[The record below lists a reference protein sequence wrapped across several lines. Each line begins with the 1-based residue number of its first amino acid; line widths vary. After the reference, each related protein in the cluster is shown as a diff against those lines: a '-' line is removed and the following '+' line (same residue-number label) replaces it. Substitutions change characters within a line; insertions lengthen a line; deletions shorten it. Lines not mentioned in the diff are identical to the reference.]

1 MATKFVTNLDLNQN
15 QIINGRFETVAN
27 DPLTNLFDGRLIYNS
42 TEDTIKVYGDGAW
55 RKMIHNVSSGGSS
68 SVAITITESN
78 GAITVTPNLATTSNA
93 GVMSASDKTKLD
105 DATAEATGG
114 KLVIRDIGG
123 NFKAATPTDPSHVAT
138 KAYVDAA
145 RSGLDVK
152 PSVRVATTGP
162 VNISTELE
170 AGDLLDTNVTL
181 VAGNRVL
188 VKNQLTAS
196 ENGIYV
202 VQASGAAVRSS
213 DANGTADT
221 GTVSGGTFTFVEEG
235 AVNADSG
242 WVVSSNGNISVGT
255 DPINWVQFSGA
266 GQITAGD
273 GLTKDGNT
281 LHVNDDNVTI
291 YIDGSDN
298 VAVKSSS
305 VQYQTLVSNGSG
317 TTAGWGAVSLG
328 QANAV
333 TGTLPVGNGGT
344 GNTSFTDNGIV
355 YGNAGNALDVTAAG
369 TQYQVLQAGAGGVP
383 EFGAIAISS
392 SVAVTGQLA
401 IANGGTSASTASGAR
416 DALATGGTQGDGV
429 SAPTLSRKVT
439 KIIGNAVD
447 SSFVIQHGF
456 GTRDVMVQ
464 VYDSATYDTVIS
476 DVVRTDTNN
485 VTVMFS
491 IAPLSNAYTVVI
503 IG

>member
-1 MATKFVTNLDLNQN
+1 MSTRFVTNLNLNQN
-15 QIINGRFETVAN
+15 QLLKARFEVLPV
-27 DPLTNLFDGRLIYNS
+27 DPNSDLFEGWIYFNS
-42 TEDTIKVYGDGAW
+42 TSHTLRIYADGVW
-55 RKMIHNVSSGGSS
+55 RTFLDGIASAGSASTALTVSESGG
-68 SVAITITESN
+68 VVTL
-78 GAITVTPNLATTSNA
+78 TPNLATSIA
-93 GVMSASDKTKLD
+93 DGVMSASDKAKLD
-105 DATAEATGG
+105 DATSEATAS
-114 KLVIRDIGG
+114 KLVIRDVSG
-123 NFKAATPTDPSHVAT
+123 NIKVATPTDPAHAAT

-170 AGDLLDTNVTL
+170 AGDTLDTNVTL

-188 VKNQLTAS
+188 VKNQGTAS

-202 VQASGAAVRSS
+202 VQASGAAIRAA

-221 GTVSGGTFTFVEEG
+221 GEVSGGTFTFVEEG
-235 AVNADSG
+235 LVNADSG
-242 WVVSSNGNISVGT
+242 WVVSSDGSINVGA
-255 DPINWVQFSGA
+255 DSMLWSQFSGA
-266 GQITAGD
+266 GQITAGE
-273 GLTKDGNT
+273 GLDKDGNI
-281 LHVNDDNVTI
+281 LNVNYDNVTI
-291 YIDGSDN
+291 YVDGSDDLG
-298 VAVKSSS
+298 VKSSS

-328 QANAV
+328 ESNAV
-333 TGTLPVGNGGT
+333 SGTLPVGNGGT
-344 GNTSFTDNGIV
+344 GQTSFTDNGIV
-355 YGNAGNALDVTAAG
+355 YGNAGSALDVTAAG
-369 TQYQVLQAGAGGVP
+369 TQYQVLQAGSGGVP
-383 EFGAIAISS
+383 EFAALSISS

-416 DALATGGTQGDGV
+416 DALAAGGTQGDGV
-429 SAPTLSRKVT
+429 SVPTLSRKVT
-439 KIIGNAVD
+439 KIIGNGVD
-447 SSFVIQHGF
+447 ASFVIQHGF

-485 VTVMFS
+485 VTVLFS
-491 IAPLSNAYTVVI
+491 AVPLSNAYTVII